1 MNSRQTFLYHTFNLW
16 SRCLSD
22 FLFLIFAPLGL
33 LLTGYYIL
41 GLVMGVLIAY
51 LFYDKVCISLDNL
64 SRHLNGSS
72 AIELTAKEF
81 VDNINKVIIPWSNVR
96 SFELIHRSG
105 SAFIVFY
112 LVDRSVHSSRLKDRF
127 MRSLF
132 KVLPDIIPIQVEISL
147 VKGKNHDIYE
157 KAIYVFDNYKNKART
172 HEMDIV

>member
-1 MNSRQTFLYHTFNLW
+1 M
-16 SRCLSD
+16 
-22 FLFLIFAPLGL
+22 AL

-51 LFYDKVCISLDNL
+51 LFYDKVYISLDNL

-72 AIELTAKEF
+72 AIELTPKEF

-96 SFELIHRSG
+96 SFELIHRRG

-112 LVDRSVHSSRLKDRF
+112 LIDRSLYSSRLKDRL

-132 KVLPDIIPIQVEISL
+132 KVLPDIIPIQVEITL
-147 VKGKNHDIYE
+147 VKGKNYDIYE
-157 KAIYVFDNYKNKART
+157 KAIYVFDNYKNKTRA
-172 HEMDIV
+172 HEMDIF

>member
-1 MNSRQTFLYHTFNLW
+1 MNSRETFLYHTFNLW

-22 FLFLIFAPLGL
+22 FLFLICAPLSL
-33 LLTGYYIL
+33 LLTGYYIF

-96 SFELIHRSG
+96 SFELIHRRG

-112 LVDRSVHSSRLKDRF
+112 LIDTSLYSSRLNDRF
-127 MRSLF
+127 MRLIF
-132 KVLPDIIPIQVEISL
+132 KVLPDITPIQVEVSL
-147 VKGKNHDIYE
+147 VKGKNYDIYE
-157 KAIYVFDNYKNKART
+157 KAIYVFDNFKNRT
-172 HEMDIV
+172 RDHEMDIV